1 MKKINVGILGAT
13 GAVGQRFVE
22 LLANHPWF
30 NVTHLC
36 ASEKSSGKKYKDVVN
51 WKISSDIPANLANLT
66 VNLCEPNIDVKV
78 IFSALDSTVA
88 GEIEEN
94 FAKKGYIVISN
105 SKNHRMANYVP
116 LLIPEVNPDHLALV
130 EEQQKRLKSKGF
142 IITNPNC
149 TTVGL
154 AMVLKPLNDL
164 FGIKQVIVTS
174 MQALSGAGYPGV
186 PSLDIIDNVIPYIS
200 GEEEK
205 METEP
210 LKLLGK
216 VSKNGVISAK
226 IAISAQCNRVAVR
239 EGHLESVTIS
249 FEKKPTLQE
258 VIKALK
264 NFTSVPQKL
273 KLPSAPQYPIIV
285 REEANRPQPVVDRN
299 EGNGMSVVVGRV
311 NKSEVFDIK
320 LTLLVHN
327 TIRGAAGAAI
337 LNAELLKVKNFI

>member
-22 LLANHPWF
+22 LLATHPWF

-36 ASEKSSGKKYKDVVN
+36 ASEKSNGKKYKDIVN

-66 VNLCEPNIDVKV
+66 VNLCEPNIGAKV
-78 IFSALDSTVA
+78 IFSALESTVA

-94 FAKKGYIVISN
+94 FAKKGYVVISN
-105 SKNHRMANYVP
+105 SKNHRMVNDVP
-116 LLIPEVNPDHLALV
+116 LLIPEVNPQHLALI
-130 EEQQKRLKSKGF
+130 EEQKKRLKSKGF

-164 FGIKQVIVTS
+164 YGIKQVIVTS

-186 PSLDIIDNVIPYIS
+186 PSLDILDNVIPYIS

-205 METEP
+205 MEIEP

-216 VSKNGVISAK
+216 VSKKGIINAK
-226 IAISAQCNRVAVR
+226 ISISAQCNRVAVR

-249 FEKKPTLQE
+249 FKKKPTLQE
-258 VIKALK
+258 VITALK

-273 KLPSAPQYPIIV
+273 KLPSAPKHPIIV
-285 REEANRPQPVVDRN
+285 RNEENRPQPVIDRN
-299 EGNGMSVVVGRV
+299 EGKGMSVVVGRV

-337 LNAELLKVKNFI
+337 LNAELLKVREFI